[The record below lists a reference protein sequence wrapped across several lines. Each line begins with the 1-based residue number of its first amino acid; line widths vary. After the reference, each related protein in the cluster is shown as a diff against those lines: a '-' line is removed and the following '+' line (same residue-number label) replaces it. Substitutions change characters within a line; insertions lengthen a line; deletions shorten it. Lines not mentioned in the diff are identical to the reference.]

1 MTITTV
7 GYDLNPKTL
16 LGKLIGGFCALSG
29 VFILTL
35 PIPIVVNSFAQ
46 FYKNRLWRNEVEH
59 KKRERMVQLA
69 AEKKAARRQSSL
81 EKVGDGFE
89 PADID
94 QLVQSSS
101 GETTVLASIEPT
113 VAGEGTRWLNGTSGS
128 PPGQG
133 PHLISLSLCVCMTAK
148 RLGKFSRKTSILV
161 WALSQLCEWECLVVN
176 KIIRGG

>member
-59 KKRERMVQLA
+59 KKRERTVQLA
-69 AEKKAARRQSSL
+69 AEKRAAQKGSL
-81 EKVGDGFE
+81 DQVGLAE
-89 PADID
+89 LLVSEIWN
-94 QLVQSSS
+94 QLRLIQGAG
-101 GETTVLASIEPT
+101 GETTMLTGMNQVVDKLA
-113 VAGEGTRWLNGTSGS
+113 VGEEGSTTRWLNGAPTEGLS
-128 PPGQG
+128 P
-133 PHLISLSLCVCMTAK
+133 
-148 RLGKFSRKTSILV
+148 
-161 WALSQLCEWECLVVN
+161 
-176 KIIRGG
+176 

>member
-81 EKVGDGFE
+81 EKVGNGFK
-89 PADID
+89 
-94 QLVQSSS
+94 LVQFTTSSRRLDGGPYCWAPVGGKCMVSKARGPCTQCANS
-101 GETTVLASIEPT
+101 GLLRAHKHS
-113 VAGEGTRWLNGTSGS
+113 RFGS
-128 PPGQG
+128 Y
-133 PHLISLSLCVCMTAK
+133 IS
-148 RLGKFSRKTSILV
+148 F
-161 WALSQLCEWECLVVN
+161 
-176 KIIRGG
+176 